1 LSRGLSPEGSKGAW
15 PGIPFGEKHE
25 NEMKCTIG
33 SLSLSQPLFSCQ
45 NSEIINECEF
55 WAFNHQKSKKKKK
68 KLKKSLDSC
77 TYCKQPKI

>member
-1 LSRGLSPEGSKGAW
+1 MYNWIS
-15 PGIPFGEKHE
+15 F
-25 NEMKCTIG
+25 
-33 SLSLSQPLFSCQ
+33 SLSAPFFVIEFCQ

-55 WAFNHQKSKKKKK
+55 WAFNHQKSKKEKK